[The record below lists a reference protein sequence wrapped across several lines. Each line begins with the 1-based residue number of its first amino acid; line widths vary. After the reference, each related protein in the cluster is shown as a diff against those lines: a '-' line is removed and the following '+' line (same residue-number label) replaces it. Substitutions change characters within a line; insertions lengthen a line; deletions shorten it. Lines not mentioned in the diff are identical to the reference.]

1 MATNTSDSTHNNTS
15 HEDWMP
21 FPASQCIP
29 WLVVLITECLAIII
43 LNTITIIVFVKQRQ
57 LQRRSTYLIIHLS
70 IVDLLTGAVSGP
82 MQIDFNLGILCD
94 LWRYNWNITY
104 SKINS
109 ALGPLFPFASL
120 VNLTCIS
127 LERVHATFCPFRHR
141 FINKWVYGVIITF
154 IYLTTAC
161 KGTVEVITVHDW
173 PFNLIWVHSWYYI
186 LLFIILVCYISIY
199 IKIRCSRHP
208 QHHGAAGR
216 RERKLTSTLFRVTFG
231 SLLTFLPLI
240 IYESLFFLHLITISY
255 FSHVQIYYTMLT
267 LYLANSLIN
276 PIIYVMRMPELRA
289 GILQII
295 FRRAPNSLNRV
306 DLPLRNL

>member
-21 FPASQCIP
+21 VPASQCIP
-29 WLVVLITECLAIII
+29 WLVVLITECLAIVIV
-43 LNTITIIVFVKQRQ
+43 NTITIIVFVKQRQ
-57 LQRRSTYLIIHLS
+57 LQRRSTYLLIHLS

-82 MQIDFNLGILCD
+82 MQIDAGMSLCD

-104 SKINS
+104 SKINL
-109 ALGPLFPFASL
+109 AFRPLFPFASL

-141 FINKWVYGVIITF
+141 FIKKWVYGVIITF

-161 KGTVEVITVHDW
+161 KGAVEGITAYDW
-173 PFNLIWVHSWYYI
+173 PFNFIWASSWYYF
-186 LLFIILVCYISIY
+186 LLFVILVCYISIY
-199 IKIRCSRHP
+199 IKVRCSRHP
-208 QHHGAAGR
+208 QHHGAAGLR
-216 RERKLTSTLFRVTFG
+216 GRKLTSTLFLVTFG
-231 SLLTFLPLI
+231 SLLTFLPTI
-240 IYESLFFLHLITISY
+240 IYDSLFLLHLITISY
-255 FSHVQIYYTMLT
+255 FPDVQIRYATLA

-276 PIIYVMRMPELRA
+276 PIIYAMRMPEFRV

-295 FRRAPNSLNRV
+295 FRRAPNRLNPV
-306 DLPLRNL
+306 DLPLRKL